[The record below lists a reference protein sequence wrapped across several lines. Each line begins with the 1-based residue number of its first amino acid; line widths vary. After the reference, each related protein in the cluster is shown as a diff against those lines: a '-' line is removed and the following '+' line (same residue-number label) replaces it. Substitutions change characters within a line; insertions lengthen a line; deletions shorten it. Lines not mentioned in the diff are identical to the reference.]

1 MHYARRG
8 LITPEMEFVAIREN
22 QRLDEAEAQKNNRMP
37 GTPREITPE
46 LVRSGV
52 ARGRAIV
59 PANINHPES
68 EPMVI
73 GRSFL
78 VKINA
83 NIGNSAVTSGVEEDG
98 PATRLDPCR
107 GTIGP
112 LAGTNAAQATE
123 TPHRDLPTTVID
135 RRKALGVRVTLPLP
149 NAHVVLLVQGQER
162 VKAKGRRRGLSK
174 GG

>member
-1 MHYARRG
+1 
-8 LITPEMEFVAIREN
+8 
-22 QRLDEAEAQKNNRMP
+22 
-37 GTPREITPE
+37 
-46 LVRSGV
+46 
-52 ARGRAIV
+52 
-59 PANINHPES
+59 
-68 EPMVI
+68 MVI

-149 NAHVVLLVQGQER
+149 NAHVVLVQGQER
-162 VKAKGRRRGLSK
+162 VKAKGRRKGLAREDEGERCSNGKGLIRERVADPPVGTNSKRRGVKVS
-174 GG
+174 